1 MRAGHIHVQRRRQHL
16 VVHRLHHLDHTG
28 HPGGGLRVTHVRLD
42 RPQPQR
48 FPGLDPVLAVGG
60 QQCLGLDRIAQC
72 RPGAVALH
80 HVHLGR
86 AQPGIGQRRAHHPL
100 LGRTV
105 GCGQP
110 VGRAILIDR
119 CTAHHREHPM
129 PQPLC
134 IRKPLHRQ
142 HPATL
147 GPADTVGCPREGLA
161 PAVRRQAAVP
171 AEFDENRRRGVDGRA
186 AGQCQIA
193 LTRPQRLHRHVQGH
207 QRRRA
212 RGIHRHRRAF
222 QPQHVGHPA
231 GGHAGCH
238 TGQPVALDLLGK
250 HAVALG
256 DDSGEDAGGA
266 APQRCWVN
274 SGSLQRLPR
283 QLQQHAMLRV
293 GGQCLSRRHAEES
306 SVEIRD
312 VINESTRARI
322 TLVRRIGVVVKQA
335 GQIPAPVGREFR
347 HHVALVG
354 DHVPQAVR
362 RIDPAGESARHP
374 DDRDRLTGALQ
385 QGPVLALQALDLDQ
399 RFPQR
404 LGCMLK
410 LISHVVT
417 PRLTSV
423 VAQSGMRPWNEEQSQ
438 SLYGLELLQRSACSS
453 TREHRW
459 RASPTAAGFPIRPIL
474 PVSIAEK

>member
-1 MRAGHIHVQRRRQHL
+1 MRARFIDVQGLGHHL
-16 VVHRLHHLDHTG
+16 VTDSLHHLDHPG
-28 HPGGGLRVTHVRLD
+28 HPRRRRGMTHVRLD
-42 RPQPQR
+42 RTQPHR
-48 FPGLDPVLAVGG
+48 PITLDPVLAVGG
-60 QQCLGLDRIAQC
+60 QQCLSLDRIAQC

-100 LGRTV
+100 LR
-105 GCGQP
+105 
-110 VGRAILIDR
+110 R
-119 CTAHHREHPM
+119 
-129 PQPLC
+129 
-134 IRKPLHRQ
+134 IRKPLHHQ

-212 RGIHRHRRAF
+212 RGIHRYRWAF

-354 DHVPQAVR
+354 DQVVRQPGRPAVR